1 MSYLRSSL
9 VDLSSLKIEDSIL
22 FAWLAVIVDGLILI
36 ALWWPS
42 FLFSINLVF
51 HKLILKRRYRQK
63 ILKEKIEKNQ
73 GVELQIGVVLLIQAH
88 FDSLHHDLWKVQS
101 FLVDVLYLHRFR
113 LRPLLLVE
121 VTKVANLLG
130 LR

>member
-22 FAWLAVIVDGLILI
+22 FAWLAVVVDGLILI

-51 HKLILKRRYRQK
+51 HKLILKRGYRQK

-121 VTKVANLLG
+121 VAKVANLLG